1 MSDNSASDTQVVL
14 SILNNLTSINDQANR
29 FTLNINDSI
38 EKSKQDAEKISEL
51 IKIKKYELD
60 QLENL

>member
-38 EKSKQDAEKISEL
+38 KRSKQDAEQINEL

>member
-14 SILNNLTSINDQANR
+14 NILNNLTSINDQANR

-38 EKSKQDAEKISEL
+38 EKSKQDAEKINEL